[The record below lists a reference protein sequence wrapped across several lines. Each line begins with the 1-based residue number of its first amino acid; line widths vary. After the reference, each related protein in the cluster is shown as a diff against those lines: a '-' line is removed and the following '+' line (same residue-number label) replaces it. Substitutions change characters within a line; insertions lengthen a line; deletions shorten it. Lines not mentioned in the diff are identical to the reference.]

1 MMTLKQL
8 EVLIALA
15 ECRSFARTA
24 MRMGTT
30 QSAVS
35 HTLRTLEKD
44 LGVRLAERDASSFK
58 ITDAGQQLLQRA
70 REMTVLAEVIQQ
82 EMMDTRELKTGTL
95 RIGSFGP
102 TSTMHLLPP
111 WLGAFKKMHPK
122 VQVRIDE
129 DADEVIDQWLLEKRV
144 ELGFVLEPD
153 DRFEIHTVAYDEF
166 VVILPINHPLSKLKR
181 IPIQA
186 LNGEEFIMSE
196 AGGGPVISGLLYRHG
211 VHPKILHHLTQII
224 SILTL
229 VQQGLA
235 ISMAARLALPDPP
248 TGVVYQ
254 SLSPALPRRVGLACL
269 QVDRLS
275 PLALAFWKLATSSR
289 PHRFGASL
297 PVASPASRMGA

>member
-15 ECRSFARTA
+15 ECRSFSRAA

-58 ITDAGQQLLQRA
+58 ITGAGQQLLQRA
-70 REMTVLAEVIQQ
+70 REMAALAEIIQQ
-82 EMMDTRELKTGTL
+82 EMTDKRELKTGTL
-95 RIGSFGP
+95 RVGSFGP

-111 WLGAFKKMHPK
+111 WLEAFKKMHPK

-129 DADEVIDQWLLEKRV
+129 DSDEVIDQWLLEKRV

-153 DRFEIHTVAYDEF
+153 DRFEIHTVAHDEF
-166 VVILPINHPLSKLKR
+166 VAILPINHSLSKLKR

-186 LNGEEFIMSE
+186 LNEEEFIMSE
-196 AGGGPVISGLLYRHG
+196 AGGGPVISGLLHQHG

-224 SILTL
+224 SILAL

-235 ISMAARLALPDPP
+235 MSMAARLALPEPP
-248 TGVVYQ
+248 TGVVYRP
-254 SLSPALPRRVGLACL
+254 LSPALPRRVGLACL

-275 PLALAFWKLATSSR
+275 PLALAFWRLVGSSR
-289 PHRFGASL
+289 SQRFGVNF
-297 PVASPASRMGA
+297 PVAKPASRMGA